1 MAFVDTGDVVS
12 GTIITEGWGDQVR
25 ANFLAGVPAIFSVKG
40 DLAIATAP
48 LTAARLAVGADDSTL
63 LADSGTATG
72 LAWQIQPAVRVYS
85 NVAFDPMPD
94 AWDSI
99 DFTHERFDTDG
110 LWTVVAASRIT
121 IPAGGD
127 GLYLIGANI
136 ALDLDGEVDGRVM
149 IGLRLLLN
157 NATVIAQ
164 HRVIEMQNEG
174 GTAAGEIAV
183 STAYALAAT
192 DYVEAQVYTN
202 YDVDV
207 LASGNYSPEFW
218 AIWQRRA

>member
-1 MAFVDTGDVVS
+1 MAYIDLGAVAGGNV
-12 GTIITEGWGDQVR
+12 ITSAWGNQVR
-25 ANFLAGVPAIFSVKG
+25 ANFEAGAVAAMAAKG
-40 DLAIATAP
+40 DMFIGTGADAG
-48 LTAARLAVGADDSTL
+48 ARLAAGADDSIL
-63 LADSGTATG
+63 VYDSGEATG
-72 LAWQIQPAVRVYS
+72 MATQIVPAVRVYS
-85 NVAFDPMPD
+85 NVAFDPTPT

-99 DFTHERFDTDG
+99 DFTTERFDTDG
-110 LWTVVAASRIT
+110 MWAIGTPSRLTV
-121 IPAGGD
+121 PAEGD

-136 ALDLDGEVDGRVM
+136 ALDLAGEVDGRVM

-164 HRVIEMQNEG
+164 HRVIEMQNVG

-183 STAYALAAT
+183 STVYAITAT

-218 AIWQRRA
+218 AIWQRRP